1 MAPDLA
7 FVSAVR
13 LARMIAARDLSP
25 VEAVRALLDRIER
38 LNPKL
43 NAYLTVCADEAL
55 AAARAAED
63 ALMREVPT
71 GLLHGVPL
79 SLKDLTATKG
89 IRTTMGSLLFQDNVP
104 AQDAIVVE
112 RVKQA
117 GAIILGKTN
126 TPEFAAWS
134 TTENRLGDPC
144 NNPWDVSRTVGGS
157 SGGAAAAVAAGLGPV
172 ALGGDMAGSIRNP
185 AAFCGVFGYKPSRGL
200 VPMASGPRPVF
211 SAFGQQGPLSRTVE
225 DSALLLRVIAG
236 YDRRYNI
243 SLRERPPNY
252 QAGLQARIDG
262 LTMAWSPDL
271 GYAAVDP
278 EVAGIAEEA
287 ARAFEG
293 LGAEIELPTFSFDDP
308 WDIYEPI
315 GISAL
320 FSMYETVLETKGDL
334 LTDYVKDRV
343 SAGKSVTGADYALAM
358 GQLEAFTARMDDW
371 FERYHVLLTPTLATT
386 AFPHGQFP
394 EEIGGRTMEHPW
406 RGFTPF
412 TYPFNLAGNPA
423 ATVPCGFTSE
433 GLPVGLQI
441 VGARGADALV
451 LQVSAAFEQARPWA
465 AARPNLD

>member
-13 LARMIAARDLSP
+13 LARMIADRDVSP
-25 VEAVRALLDRIER
+25 VEVVRDLLDRIDR

-43 NAYLTVCADEAL
+43 NAYLTVCGDEAL
-55 AAARAAED
+55 AAARDAED
-63 ALMREVPT
+63 TLMREVPT

-79 SLKDLTATKG
+79 SFKDLTATKG
-89 IRTTMGSLLFQDNVP
+89 IRTTMGSLLFKDNVP
-104 AQDAIVVE
+104 TQDAIVVE

-144 NNPWDVSRTVGGS
+144 NNPWGVGRTVGGS

-185 AAFCGVFGYKPSRGL
+185 AAFCGVVGYKPSRGL

-236 YDRRYNI
+236 YDRRYPI
-243 SLRERPPNY
+243 ARRERPPNF
-252 QAGLQARIDG
+252 QAGLHDRIDG
-262 LTMAWSPDL
+262 LFMAWSSDF

-278 EVAGIAEEA
+278 EVARIAEDA

-293 LGAEIELPTFSFDDP
+293 LGAVVEAPSIAFDDP

-320 FSMYETVLETKGDL
+320 FSMYEAVLETKGDL

-343 SAGKSVTGADYALAM
+343 SAGKSITGADYALAM
-358 GQLEAFTARMDDW
+358 GRLEVFTARMDDW
-371 FERYHVLLTPTLATT
+371 FEHYDILLTPTLATT

-394 EEIGGRTMEHPW
+394 EEIGGRSVEHPW

-433 GLPVGLQI
+433 GLPVGLQV

-451 LQVSAAFEQARPWA
+451 LQVSAAFERARPWA
-465 AARPNLD
+465 ATRPSLD

>member
-13 LARMIAARDLSP
+13 LARMIADRDVSP
-25 VEAVRALLDRIER
+25 VEVVRDLLDRIDR

-43 NAYLTVCADEAL
+43 NAYLTVCGDEAL
-55 AAARAAED
+55 AAARDAED
-63 ALMREVPT
+63 TLMREVPT

-79 SLKDLTATKG
+79 SFKDLTATKG
-89 IRTTMGSLLFQDNVP
+89 IRTTMGSLLFKDNVP
-104 AQDAIVVE
+104 TQDAIVVE

-144 NNPWDVSRTVGGS
+144 NNPWGVGRTVGGS

-185 AAFCGVFGYKPSRGL
+185 AAFCGVVGYKPSRGL

-236 YDRRYNI
+236 YDRRYPI
-243 SLRERPPNY
+243 ARRERPPNF
-252 QAGLQARIDG
+252 QAGLYDRIDG
-262 LTMAWSPDL
+262 LFMAWSSDF

-278 EVAGIAEEA
+278 EVARIAEDA

-293 LGAEIELPTFSFDDP
+293 LGAVVEAPTIAFDDP

-343 SAGKSVTGADYALAM
+343 SAGKSITGADYALAM
-358 GQLEAFTARMDDW
+358 GRLEVFTARMDDW
-371 FERYHVLLTPTLATT
+371 FERYDILLTPTLAAA

-394 EEIGGRTMEHPW
+394 EELGGRTVEHPW
-406 RGFTPF
+406 RSFTPF

-433 GLPVGLQI
+433 GLPVGLQV

-451 LQVSAAFEQARPWA
+451 LQVSAAFERARPWA
-465 AARPNLD
+465 ATRPSLD